1 MCWSLI
7 VQYLIL
13 YSLGLVGSRPGTRAR
28 LTDGGG
34 TDIDAPTL
42 SVVKLRL
49 NMGRHGLKLNKA
61 LLRVGLNLL
70 I

>member
-1 MCWSLI
+1 MVRVSTM
-7 VQYLIL
+7 VA
-13 YSLGLVGSRPGTRAR
+13 VR
-28 LTDGGG
+28 
-34 TDIDAPTL
+34 
-42 SVVKLRL
+42 SVVNLRL